1 MKERILSRLWNRK
14 GTMRTTKSICDR
26 RKRLSVVALAATS
39 LSLVA
44 ADYQYIISVPEGD
57 VDPKVKS
64 CSSGADIDTLSQTV
78 EFSDGIDLVTTP
90 FKGFYI
96 HFR

>member
-1 MKERILSRLWNRK
+1 MFK
-14 GTMRTTKSICDR
+14 GGIF
-26 RKRLSVVALAATS
+26 SVVLLPSVYVLAAAS
-39 LSLVA
+39 LSLAA

-57 VDPKVKS
+57 LDPRVKS
-64 CSSGADIDTLSQTV
+64 YSSGADIDTLCQTV

>member
-1 MKERILSRLWNRK
+1 M
-14 GTMRTTKSICDR
+14 
-26 RKRLSVVALAATS
+26 ALAATS
-39 LSLVA
+39 LSLAV

-57 VDPKVKS
+57 LDPKAKS
-64 CSSGADIDTLSQTV
+64 CSSGADIDTLCQTV

>member
-1 MKERILSRLWNRK
+1 MRIKR
-14 GTMRTTKSICDR
+14 SICDR
-26 RKRLSVVALAATS
+26 CKRLPVALAATS
-39 LSLVA
+39 LSLA
-44 ADYQYIISVPEGD
+44 AVDYQYIISVPEGD
-57 VDPKVKS
+57 LDPNTKS
-64 CSSGADIDTLSQTV
+64 CSSGADVDTLCQTV

>member
-1 MKERILSRLWNRK
+1 MRIKR
-14 GTMRTTKSICDR
+14 SICDR
-26 RKRLSVVALAATS
+26 CKRLPLRVLAATS
-39 LSLVA
+39 LSLAA

-57 VDPKVKS
+57 LDPKAKS
-64 CSSGADIDTLSQTV
+64 CSSGADIDTLCQTV

>member
-1 MKERILSRLWNRK
+1 MGIVVAKTIEQEIVQ
-14 GTMRTTKSICDR
+14 TMRTKRSICDR
-26 RKRLSVVALAATS
+26 CKRLPVALAATS
-39 LSLVA
+39 LSLAA

-57 VDPKVKS
+57 LDPNTKS
-64 CSSGADIDTLSQTV
+64 CSSGADVDTLCQTV